1 MPITVFSYMTMES
14 LIKRRPYLS
23 EKKIEKRV
31 NLMKN
36 GYLVGVDVGGTYT
49 DVFVLNLNEGAISV
63 AKVPT
68 TAPDQSEG
76 FLEAV
81 ISS

>member
-1 MPITVFSYMTMES
+1 MES

-23 EKKIEKRV
+23 EKKQ
-31 NLMKN
+31 KN
-36 GYLVGVDVGGTYT
+36 GKPYEEWLSVGVDVGGTYI

-76 FLEAV
+76 F
-81 ISS
+81 